1 MKQKTYNYDE
11 LADALISI
19 GAVQDM
25 ATDTDGWKR
34 LALMFA
40 ELGEDAFPIF
50 DKISASAS
58 NYNSKQTYSI
68 FRWALNHYN
77 GKVTIA
83 SFLFLCRQAGIHIE
97 DYAMYEGNC
106 EEKPSV
112 EKQIKTADHDTKLPA
127 DTSLFC
133 IPTEWIQTR
142 IPESYNA
149 SPLARFFAD
158 KFGWQSVNATFSLYF
173 VGLTDK
179 TINIDCQHSLPIG
192 SCIFPQVDENGFC
205 RTAQIMSFD
214 DESGNWGHRTKY
226 DNGNK
231 SALTWMHSIMMP
243 ELLERTNGLWG
254 REDYPTRKPYNC
266 IYGAHLL
273 NEKKHPT
280 LSGKTVG
287 IVESMSTALCMTCAK
302 PDYIWLATGGASNIL
317 LLKDAIERDAPSLKK
332 RKIIVFPDEGKYN
345 QWKKF
350 ISNMEL
356 ANIYVSDFMENRNFP
371 GGDLRDIIMSYKEL
385 LSDLPNTET
394 AKIPT
399 ILDRFILKYPELE
412 NFAEKLKLEVI

>member
-1 MKQKTYNYDE
+1 MRRTSYKYDE
-11 LADALISI
+11 LAEALISI
-19 GAVQDM
+19 GAIQEM

-68 FRWALNHYN
+68 FKWALNHYN

-83 SFLFLCRQAGIHIE
+83 SFLYLCKEAGIHIE
-97 DYAMYEGNC
+97 DYATNESDYDGNQPV
-106 EEKPSV
+106 K
-112 EKQIKTADHDTKLPA
+112 KHIKTADFDKRLPT
-127 DTSLFC
+127 DSSLYS
-133 IPTEWIQTR
+133 IPVEWILTK
-142 IPESYNA
+142 IPKLYTE

-158 KFGWQSVNATFSLYF
+158 KFGWESVNATFSLYF
-173 VGLTDK
+173 VGLTDT
-179 TINIDCQHSLPIG
+179 TINIDCQYSLPIG

-214 DESGNWGHRTKY
+214 DESGNWGHRTKL
-226 DNGNK
+226 DGGNK
-231 SALTWMHSIMMP
+231 SALTWAHTIIMP
-243 ELLERTNGLWG
+243 KLLARTNGLWG

-273 NEKKHPT
+273 NEKKYPT

-302 PDYIWLATGGASNIL
+302 HDYIWLATGGASNIL

-371 GGDLRDIIMSYKEL
+371 GGDLRDIIMSSQEL
-385 LSDLPNTET
+385 LRDMPNVEPP
-394 AKIPT
+394 KIPT
-399 ILDRFILKYPELE
+399 ILDRLILKYPEFE
-412 NFAEKLKLEVI
+412 NFAEKLKLQLI